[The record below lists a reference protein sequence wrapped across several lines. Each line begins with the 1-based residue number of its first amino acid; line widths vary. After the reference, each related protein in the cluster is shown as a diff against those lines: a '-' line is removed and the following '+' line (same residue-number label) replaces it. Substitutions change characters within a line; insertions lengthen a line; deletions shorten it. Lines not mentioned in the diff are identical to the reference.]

1 MGIKPDPST
10 PIAGDVPPLVA
21 GGQVGVVS
29 VDKGGSA
36 SDSQDCD
43 NVSGYQYG
51 QFTLSEGSASG
62 ATFAMMG
69 AKCLSFATH
78 AEQQPAKGVF
88 QRSILSQVHSWVAIH
103 SSVLGV
109 PQEALFFM

>member
-1 MGIKPDPST
+1 MGEEPDLST
-10 PIAGDVPPLVA
+10 PIAGDVPPLVT
-21 GGQVGVVS
+21 GGQVGVVGA
-29 VDKGGSA
+29 DKGGSA
-36 SDSQDCD
+36 SDNKDCD
-43 NVSGYQYG
+43 DVSGYQYG

-69 AKCLSFATH
+69 VKYSSFATH

-88 QRSILSQVHSWVAIH
+88 QILILSQVHSWVAIH
-103 SSVLGV
+103 SSALGV